1 MLCAH
6 RRGTRGVSHWSW
18 LAQRWAVEELGVQP
32 RTDGRYVGLPVIVT
46 ANDAGVGVY
55 NGDTGVVLE
64 REETLVAAIARGEGP
79 LIVPLARLA
88 AVEPVHA
95 MTVHRSQGSQ
105 FDTVT
110 VLAAPERSPLATRE
124 MFYTAL
130 TRAKVRVRVVGS
142 AEAVAAAVSRP
153 LARATGLADRLR
165 G

>member
-1 MLCAH
+1 MGGDGTAVAAYC
-6 RRGTRGVSHWSW
+6 RGVTLPALDTRGRALRDLRVSVTDRCNFRCPYCMPREVFGTDHAFLPRDELLSF
-18 LAQRWAVEELGVQP
+18 EE
-32 RTDGRYVGLPVIVT
+32 
-46 ANDAGVGVY
+46 
-55 NGDTGVVLE
+55 
-64 REETLVAAIARGEGP
+64 
-79 LIVPLARLA
+79 LARLA